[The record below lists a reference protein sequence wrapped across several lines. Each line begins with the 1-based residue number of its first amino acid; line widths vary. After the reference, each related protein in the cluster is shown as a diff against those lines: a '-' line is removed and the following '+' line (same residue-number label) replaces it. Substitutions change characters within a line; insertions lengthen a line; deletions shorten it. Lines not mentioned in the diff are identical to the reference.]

1 VSDKATCKVDLAK
14 LPEIF
19 KNKEYYGDVSH
30 SLSQVIVRELMNS
43 KKDAVAAQVIKK
55 MKIDKNKYP
64 QLITRLIEIAA
75 ITMPHWD
82 DKFTWEVLEEVY

>member
-19 KNKEYYGDVSH
+19 KNKEYYGDVNH

-75 ITMPHWD
+75 ITMPRWD